1 MVAEKKRNRS
11 IADWQGMTDDERRSA
26 LDETLEAAHTDAVD
40 FGVYISL
47 AGSIEY
53 PSQTGLLAGIPF
65 SVKDNIDVRG
75 LATTG
80 GTPSLV
86 GSMPH
91 LDSSVVSALRSEGA
105 VPIGKSNLHELCF
118 GTTSNNHFFGP
129 VRNPNDRNRT
139 AGGSSGGSAAS
150 VALGTVPFGLGTDTG
165 ASVPLPAAFCG
176 VIGFR
181 PSTGRYLGDGVIHLS
196 WTRDAIGIHANTV
209 GDVRLLDRII
219 ARRPGLQAQRSLS
232 GVRLGIPAARHDD
245 LDPEVAEATAIA
257 LQRLE
262 KAGVQL
268 VDVEFTEAEQL
279 AAEGFPMVFYETFEG
294 IKEYLGHLSEP
305 YQQLT
310 FDDVARQAGS
320 PDVAGVLNEIAK
332 REVTPKVYA
341 AANDA
346 RNRLRAIHQRLFETS
361 GIDGLVYPT
370 VPILPPLLG
379 NDLTVEL
386 NGIEHPAFNVYTR
399 NLGAGGLAGAP
410 QITLP
415 VERELGALPVGLT
428 LEGSIGGDE
437 LLLELAEP
445 AAIII

>member
-1 MVAEKKRNRS
+1 MAEKQRNRS
-11 IADWQGMTDDERRSA
+11 ISDWQGLTEEQRRSA
-26 LDETLEAAHTDAVD
+26 LSESLEAAREDAVN
-40 FGVYISL
+40 FGVYISV
-47 AGSIEY
+47 ADSIEY
-53 PSQTGLLAGIPF
+53 PVRPGALAGVPF

-118 GTTSNNHFFGP
+118 GTTSNNRFFGP
-129 VRNPNDRNRT
+129 VRNPYNRNRT

-165 ASVPLPAAFCG
+165 TSVPLPAAFCG

-196 WTRDAIGIHANTV
+196 WTRDTIGIHANTV
-209 GDVRLLDRII
+209 NDVRLVDRVI
-219 ARRPGLQAQRSLS
+219 ARRPTVHSQRSLA

-245 LDPEVAEATAIA
+245 LDPEVAEATAAA
-257 LQRLE
+257 LHSLE
-262 KAGVQL
+262 RAGVHL

-279 AAEGFPMVFYETFEG
+279 AAEGFPMVFYETYEG
-294 IKEYLGHLSEP
+294 VKEYLGHLGDP
-305 YQQLT
+305 YRQLT

-320 PDVAGVLNEIAK
+320 PDVAGILKEIAK
-332 REVTPKVYA
+332 REVTPEIYT
-341 AANDA
+341 AANEA
-346 RNRLRAIHQRLFETS
+346 RNRLRSIHQRLFETI

-386 NGIEHPAFNVYTR
+386 NGIEYPAFNVYTR

-415 VERELGALPVGLT
+415 VARDAEALPVGLT
-428 LEGSIGGDE
+428 LEGSIGGDD

-445 AAIII
+445 AAVIV